1 MKQFFNFL
9 NEAKESQAS
18 MQARRL
24 GLKGDGHGG
33 WYDSKGE
40 FVAKTEKGE
49 LKFYNQGQRTGERDL
64 PQQRTKKNQQ
74 VAATQAAT
82 KPQEQQ
88 PQKKETEVLRGDED
102 GQSVTVVFGRFN
114 PPTTGHKKL
123 LDSAY
128 NISSGSQ
135 LRIYPSRTQ
144 DPKKNP
150 LEPSTKID
158 YMKKMF
164 PKYEENIIDD
174 DNIKSIFDV
183 LQVADEDGFTDVT
196 IVVGA
201 DRLGEF
207 KNLANKY
214 NGDLYTFDM
223 INVVSAGERDADA
236 EGVEGMSASKM
247 RKSAAD
253 NDFDTFK
260 SGIPNSLEPKEIKNL
275 FNALRKSMRVSTKES
290 YNLWEIAPKCDFKS
304 LRENYV
310 SGLIYRIGDLVE
322 NLNTGLVGR
331 IIRRGT
337 NHLICVTKENYMFK
351 SWIRDIMEFTE
362 KKVDGKMRL
371 PGKPNTLVG
380 TTGYFKYASQ
390 QTSGALKTGSE
401 NLQPGGKSYGINFIN
416 KYRKK

>member
-18 MQARRL
+18 MQAKRL

-33 WYDSKGE
+33 WYNAQGE
-40 FVAKTEKGE
+40 FIAKTEKGE
-49 LKFYNQGQRTGERDL
+49 LKFFNQGQRVGQRDT
-64 PQQRTKKNQQ
+64 PQQRTKANQQ
-74 VAATQAAT
+74 VAATQAVP

-88 PQKKETEVLRGDED
+88 PERKQAEVLRGDED

-123 LDSAY
+123 LDSAS
-128 NISSGSQ
+128 NISAGAE
-135 LRIYPSRTQ
+135 LRVYPSRSQ

-150 LEPSTKID
+150 LDPSTKIE

-174 DNIKSIFDV
+174 DNMKSIFDV
-183 LQVADEDGFTDVT
+183 LKQADEEGFTDVT

-247 RKSAAD
+247 RKAAAD

-260 SGIPNSLEPKEIKNL
+260 SGTPKSLGSEETKNL

-290 YNLWEIAPKCDFKS
+290 YNLWEIAPKFDFKS

-310 SGLIYRIGDLVE
+310 DGVIYRIGDIVE

-337 NHLICVTKENYMFK
+337 NHLICVTRENYMFK
-351 SWIRDIMEFTE
+351 SWIRDVMEYTE
-362 KKVDGKMRL
+362 KKVDRKMRT
-371 PGKPNTLVG
+371 PGKPNTLIG
-380 TTGYFKYASQ
+380 TTGYFKYAAQ
-390 QTSGALKTGSE
+390 QTPGALKTGSE
-401 NLQPGGKSYGINFIN
+401 NFQSGGKAYGVNFIN
-416 KYRKK
+416 KYKKK